1 MLAMSFSILPSWD
14 VRYNLKVISLTTF
27 LGDMVDDVE
36 AQKQEMAIIRFY
48 IDLVAD
54 MSCIR
59 PCSCT

>member
-36 AQKQEMAIIRFY
+36 TQKQEMAIIRFY

>member
-1 MLAMSFSILPSWD
+1 MSFSILPSWD
-14 VRYNLKVISLTTF
+14 VRCNLKVISLTTF

-36 AQKQEMAIIRFY
+36 TQKQEMAIIRFY

>member
-27 LGDMVDDVE
+27 LGDVVDDVE
-36 AQKQEMAIIRFY
+36 TQKQEMAIIRFY

-59 PCSCT
+59 PYSCT